1 MNLEE
6 RQKILSKYRHIFENE
21 KNYYSEVTGSSSG
34 HYDLES
40 ESFFRRANL
49 KFKETLGDVKNK
61 KILDVGC
68 GIGALSFYLAQKGAI
83 VTGIDL
89 SKNSIESC
97 KKGAKLRGLNIE
109 FREMNALIPDFE
121 DESFDMIVGSRVI
134 HHLPNL
140 ELFFKMC
147 IRLLKHNGY
156 IAFIEPLKKNI
167 IVELNRKFFAPE
179 KRTRHEH
186 PLFVS
191 DLMTAKVVFRNL
203 EHREFFLLSPLAM
216 FFRDF
221 LKNPTLFKAFYKTL
235 NIIETPLTKIK
246 ILKQYCWQTVFK
258 CFKT

>member
-6 RQKILSKYRHIFENE
+6 RQKILSKYGYIFENE
-21 KNYYSEVTGSSSG
+21 KKYYSKATGSSSKD
-34 HYDLES
+34 YDLGG

-49 KFKETLGDVKNK
+49 KFKEALGDVKNK

-68 GIGALSFYLAQKGAI
+68 GAGALSFYLAQKGAN

-89 SKNSIESC
+89 SKNSIEVC
-97 KKGAKLRGLNIE
+97 KNESKIRGLNID
-109 FREMNALIPDFE
+109 FREMNAQIPDFE

-140 ELFFKMC
+140 ELFFKEC
-147 IRLLKHNGY
+147 KRLVKPNGY

-179 KRTRHEH
+179 RRTRHEH
-186 PLFVS
+186 PLYLS
-191 DLMTAKVVFRNL
+191 DIENAKAVFGNL
-203 EHREFFLLSPLAM
+203 EHHEYFLISPLAM

-221 LKNPTLFKAFYKTL
+221 IKNNILFKGFYKIL
-235 NIIETPLTKIK
+235 NIIESPLTKVK
-246 ILKQYCWQTVFK
+246 VLKQYCWQTVIK
-258 CFKT
+258 CSKI